1 MLVLPMFLE
10 VVMTWSDFRTRK
22 LLTAVAVGAAVVV
35 LVPISA
41 VRGAVEDTL
50 PMASPEE
57 VGMSSERLE
66 RVSAL
71 MKRNIDDDLLAGT
84 VSLIARHGKVVH
96 FGTYGKMDLARDKEM
111 TEDAIF
117 RIYSMSKA
125 ITTAAALMLRLA
137 VWHAGIILPSED
149 RAKPQ

>member
-1 MLVLPMFLE
+1 
-10 VVMTWSDFRTRK
+10 MTWSDFRTRK

-41 VRGAVEDTL
+41 VRGAVENTL

-57 VGMSSERLE
+57 VGMSSERLQ

-84 VSLIARHGKVVH
+84 VSLIARHGKVAHLEAQGFAHEETGVAMTPDNLFTIMSMTKPIVTVGLMMLYEEGH
-96 FGTYGKMDLARDKEM
+96 FRLDDPV
-111 TEDAIF
+111 
-117 RIYSMSKA
+117 SK
-125 ITTAAALMLRLA
+125 
-137 VWHAGIILPSED
+137 W
-149 RAKPQ
+149 Q